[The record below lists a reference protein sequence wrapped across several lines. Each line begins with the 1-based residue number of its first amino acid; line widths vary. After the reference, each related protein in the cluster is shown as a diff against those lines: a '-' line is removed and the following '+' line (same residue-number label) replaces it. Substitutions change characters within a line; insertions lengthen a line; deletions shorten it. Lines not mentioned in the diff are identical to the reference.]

1 MTEQMSKTGR
11 AGARRDVAR
20 VLVILAVLS
29 GFAISIVVGAGAT
42 PKVAALE
49 AALEVEAALLL
60 QDAQDHEGLVGRRD
74 QVQVRLQTLY
84 ATLDQALRQD
94 EIPIDEVEA
103 LVDQVEFSERE
114 LAQLIENQRHRI
126 RTMLDRARRM
136 REIEARAG
144 SLRDREGERSGALAG
159 TWEVSMLPGERRGV
173 FRLEQN
179 GVLVSGTYTLEGG
192 WSGSLQGTLVNRK
205 VYFVRIDS
213 KLGRSMEF
221 EGLLSAEGNAI
232 RGTWLNYDL
241 GAEGGAEGQWSAT
254 RVED

>member
-1 MTEQMSKTGR
+1 MMGR
-11 AGARRDVAR
+11 DSEAENSRSWRRWAALALGVVAVGCAVGTVAGASMTVE
-20 VLVILAVLS
+20 
-29 GFAISIVVGAGAT
+29 
-42 PKVAALE
+42 ALQVS
-49 AALEVEAALLL
+49 LEVEQALLL
-60 QDAQDHEGLVGRRD
+60 QDVEGHERVVGRRA
-74 QVQVRLQTLY
+74 QVQVRLQNLY
-84 ATLDQALRQD
+84 ATLDHELRQP
-94 EIPIDEVEA
+94 EIAIDEVEA

-114 LAQLIENQRHRI
+114 LDQLIENQRLGI
-126 RTMLDRARRM
+126 RRMLDRARRI
-136 REIEARAG
+136 RELETRAG
-144 SLRDREGERSGALAG
+144 LLRDQEEQRSGALAG

-192 WSGSLQGTLVNRK
+192 WTGSLQGTLVNRK

-221 EGLLSAEGNAI
+221 EGILSAEGNTV
-232 RGTWLNYDL
+232 RGSWLNYDL